1 MTKYWIKSLSE
12 WAPEVPAY
20 PCSHIDDAIKSMETV
35 RQINDELRKAL
46 DEAINIIRYLDWRVV
61 ELEAE
66 LSLRKEDSD

>member
-20 PCSHIDDAIKSMETV
+20 SCSHIDDAIKSMETV
-35 RQINDELRKAL
+35 RHINDELRKAL